1 MSATPRTDIL
11 HLLLADHEALKK
23 QFASLD
29 KAAAEERQP
38 LFCELVQDL
47 VCHEV
52 AEEIVLYPTI
62 RLDAPHGGAE
72 AAPRLEEQA
81 TAEERLAVLEKT
93 DPTSDEFGRGLAKLE
108 RAILR
113 HAEAEEREIFPL
125 LRAVEDDEERIAL
138 GVRYERAKASAP
150 THPHPHAP
158 DTPPGNLL
166 VGPVAAMFDKA
177 RDVAR
182 SAMGGR

>member
-1 MSATPRTDIL
+1 MSATARTDIL
-11 HLLLADHEALKK
+11 DLLLSDHQAVKR

-29 KAAAEERQP
+29 KAAPEERSS

-47 VCHEV
+47 VRHEV
-52 AEEIVLYPTI
+52 AEEIVVYPTI
-62 RLDAPHGGAE
+62 RLDAPHGDAE

-81 TAEERLAVLEKT
+81 AAEEKLAALEKA
-93 DPTSDEFGRGLAKLE
+93 DPASSEFARELTKLE
-108 RAILR
+108 HAVLR

-125 LRAVEDDEERIAL
+125 LRAVEDDEKRIEL
-138 GVRYERAKASAP
+138 GARYDRAKASAP

-177 RDVAR
+177 RDAAK
-182 SAMGGR
+182 SAISAS

>member
-1 MSATPRTDIL
+1 MSATARTDIL
-11 HLLLADHEALKK
+11 DLLVADHEAVKK

-29 KAAAEERQP
+29 KAAPEERQP

-47 VCHEV
+47 VRHEV
-52 AEEIVLYPTI
+52 AEEVVLYPTI
-62 RLDAPHGGAE
+62 RLDAPHGDAE

-81 TAEERLAVLEKT
+81 AAEEQLAALEKT
-93 DPTSDEFGRGLAKLE
+93 DPASEEFARGLAKLE
-108 RAILR
+108 RAVLR

-125 LRAVEDDEERIAL
+125 LRAVEDDKERIAL
-138 GVRYERAKASAP
+138 GDRYDQAKASAP

-177 RDVAR
+177 RDAAR
-182 SAMGGR
+182 GALGAR